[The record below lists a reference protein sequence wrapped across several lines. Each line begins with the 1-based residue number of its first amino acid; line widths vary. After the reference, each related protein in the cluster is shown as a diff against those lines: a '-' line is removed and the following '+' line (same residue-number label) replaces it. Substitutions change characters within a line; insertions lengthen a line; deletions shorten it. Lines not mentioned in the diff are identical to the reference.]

1 MITIAEIRND
11 GNTTDEFYK
20 AEKAFY
26 DANTPVLQS
35 LVVAYQ
41 NKMMQTKFRPEL
53 EAKIGRVAFRNMEIA
68 AKAMDDS
75 LIPLMQEENTLVTQ
89 YENLLASAKIDW
101 NGEKLNLSLMNP
113 YLRNADRRIRAEACA
128 AAAYILMKTN
138 RKFGFAAVFFA
149 AAVIFSRL
157 YLFVHFPSDVL
168 AGAILGIVLAAF
180 SWKYG
185 MPLLAR
191 FSCNSHQSRV

>member
-1 MITIAEIRND
+1 MIINGKYRKQGIIIIFTIAMAALIGSALLKPMAARPRPCWIDTGIR
-11 GNTTDEFYK
+11 
-20 AEKAFY
+20 
-26 DANTPVLQS
+26 L
-35 LVVAYQ
+35 LV
-41 NKMMQTKFRPEL
+41 
-53 EAKIGRVAFRNMEIA
+53 
-68 AKAMDDS
+68 DS
-75 LIPLMQEENTLVTQ
+75 PKD
-89 YENLLASAKIDW
+89 YSFPSGHAS
-101 NGEKLNLSLMNP
+101 S
-113 YLRNADRRIRAEACA
+113 CA